1 MVKADFSTRVL
12 VKRRVARLAM
22 LLAAAMCMGSM
33 PSWWCEGTAS
43 GGTLHQANKNL
54 EVPATIGIYFLTP
67 SSGPAGTVVDIR
79 GYGFSATPS
88 DNQVAFNG
96 HHAIVLSSGTNSI
109 RTIVPAIADSGPV
122 TITNSNGTAVSS
134 QSFTVLAPSSR

>member
-1 MVKADFSTRVL
+1 MKADSSTRGL
-12 VKRRVARLAM
+12 FKRRVARLVV
-22 LLAAAMCMGSM
+22 LLAVTMYMGSM
-33 PSWWCEGTAS
+33 QSWCCEEATSAATFERVKS
-43 GGTLHQANKNL
+43 NPEA
-54 EVPATIGIYFLTP
+54 PATIGIYFLSP

-96 HHAIVLSSGTNSI
+96 HHAIILSGSTDSI
-109 RTIVPAIADSGPV
+109 RTIVPAISDSGPV

>member
-1 MVKADFSTRVL
+1 MKVDFSTGGL
-12 VKRRVARLAM
+12 VKRQVARLAM

-33 PSWWCEGTAS
+33 PSWCCEEAAS
-43 GGTLHQANKNL
+43 GGTRHQATKNL
-54 EVPATIGIYFLTP
+54 HAPATIGIYFLSP
-67 SSGPAGTVVDIR
+67 PSGPSGTVVDIR

-96 HHAIVLSSGTNSI
+96 HHAIVLSSGRDSI
-109 RTIVPAIADSGPV
+109 RTIVPAISDSGPV

-134 QSFTVLAPSSR
+134 QSFTVLAPSTR

>member
-1 MVKADFSTRVL
+1 MKVDFLTRGL
-12 VKRRVARLAM
+12 VKRRVERLAM
-22 LLAAAMCMGSM
+22 LLAAAMCIGSM
-33 PSWWCEGTAS
+33 PSWCCEEAAS
-43 GGTLHQANKNL
+43 GGTLHQVKKNL
-54 EVPATIGIYFLTP
+54 EVPATIGIYLLSP
-67 SSGPAGTVVDIR
+67 SSGSAGTVVDIR

-88 DNQVAFNG
+88 DNQVAFDG

>member
-1 MVKADFSTRVL
+1 MKADCSTTRL
-12 VKRRVARLAM
+12 LTKRAVWLTL
-22 LLAAAMCMGSM
+22 LLAVPIYTGSM
-33 PSWWCEGTAS
+33 PSWCCEEAAS
-43 GGTLHQANKNL
+43 AATQKNP
-54 EVPATIGIYFLTP
+54 EAPATIGIYFLSP
-67 SSGPAGTVVDIR
+67 SSGPAGTIVDIR

-88 DNQVAFNG
+88 DNQVAFDG

>member
-1 MVKADFSTRVL
+1 MKADFSTRGL
-12 VKRRVARLAM
+12 VKRRIARLAM
-22 LLAAAMCMGSM
+22 LLAAAMCMESM
-33 PSWWCEGTAS
+33 PSWCCEEAAS
-43 GGTLHQANKNL
+43 GGTLQQAKKNL
-54 EVPATIGIYFLTP
+54 EVPATIGIYFLSP

-96 HHAIVLSSGTNSI
+96 HHAIVLASGTDSI
-109 RTIVPAIADSGPV
+109 RTIVPAIAGSGPV

-134 QSFTVLAPSSR
+134 QSFTLLAPTSR